1 MTELRAAWR
10 PCLAIG
16 AVRAALPFWLVAW
29 GEKHIDSGVASIAQA
44 TVPIFTLLLGWRFLP
59 HEHVRGLQIV
69 GVAVGLAGVTVL
81 TGVDPS
87 GGWWAVAG
95 TLAVVLS
102 SLSYASG
109 NVIGKRN
116 VHDTPGPVLATGAML
131 AAGLYLL
138 VPGLLQFPTETPT
151 AGALASLLAL
161 ALIGTALAQLVFY
174 RALRLYGSNRVSL
187 VTYLMPGFALVYG
200 AVLLDER
207 ITTAAL
213 GGLALILLGVALGW
227 VWCEAAAG
235 APQSRLSTPFRP
247 STSIRTSGASS
258 AAALRNSS
266 AASAVA
272 VRFAP
277 STRAG
282 CTCRS
287 GSGRR
292 SRDAAGRALRPL
304 GGGEVARP
312 HLRPPARD
320 REKGDVEVGCD
331 RLHAR
336 EQIGVAGEVHRART
350 ADHEPERLRLDAE
363 RTSVGIVTR
372 LRRGDRQRADANL
385 FAGLHLGH
393 VLEAPLAEE
402 AARPPRDDEG
412 QRAPEPLERRK
423 VEVIEVHVRN
433 ERRVDASQG
442 GRVRRPGSAQ
452 VHHAGAEHRIGEE
465 PHPVEIDED
474 GGVPQPADA
483 PVSRRGAHRSADPIR
498 RSTKAASR
506 IAAPSTSLPT
516 M

>member
-1 MTELRAAWR
+1 MTRYWPLLLVLAASWGASYLFIKVAVEGGLEPAPLMAARALIAATVLFGYLAATMGAARAVTELRAAWR

-16 AVRAALPFWLVAW
+16 AVGAALPFWLVAW

-69 GVAVGLAGVTVL
+69 GVAVGLGGVAVL

-161 ALIGTALAQLVFY
+161 ALVGTAMAQLVFY

-213 GGLALILLGVALGW
+213 GGLALILLGVALG
-227 VWCEAAAG
+227 
-235 APQSRLSTPFRP
+235 
-247 STSIRTSGASS
+247 SG
-258 AAALRNSS
+258 
-266 AASAVA
+266 V
-272 VRFAP
+272 VRG
-277 STRAG
+277 R
-282 CTCRS
+282 
-287 GSGRR
+287 GRR
-292 SRDAAGRALRPL
+292 AS
-304 GGGEVARP
+304 
-312 HLRPPARD
+312 
-320 REKGDVEVGCD
+320 VE
-331 RLHAR
+331 
-336 EQIGVAGEVHRART
+336 
-350 ADHEPERLRLDAE
+350 
-363 RTSVGIVTR
+363 
-372 LRRGDRQRADANL
+372 
-385 FAGLHLGH
+385 
-393 VLEAPLAEE
+393 
-402 AARPPRDDEG
+402 
-412 QRAPEPLERRK
+412 
-423 VEVIEVHVRN
+423 
-433 ERRVDASQG
+433 
-442 GRVRRPGSAQ
+442 AQ
-452 VHHAGAEHRIGEE
+452 
-465 PHPVEIDED
+465 HPVS
-474 GGVPQPADA
+474 P
-483 PVSRRGAHRSADPIR
+483 
-498 RSTKAASR
+498 
-506 IAAPSTSLPT
+506 
-516 M
+516 